1 MIKYCK
7 AYPIQR
13 FRAYDKW
20 SEKTPIAEPAPP
32 ENGDTT
38 AETAEPFLY
47 LHDTYVVTDGIFS
60 DEKVVFDEVTPEWIE
75 FCKNELKFEPPAYE
89 LPATQPAANS
99 SAAAG

>member
-13 FRAYDKW
+13 FRAFDKW
-20 SEKTPIAEPAPP
+20 SEKVPVNEVVTPG
-32 ENGDTT
+32 NGDTSS
-38 AETAEPFLY
+38 EPMENFLY

-75 FCKNELKFEPPAYE
+75 FCKNELKMEPPAYE
-89 LPATQPAANS
+89 LPATQEKAS
-99 SAAAG
+99 GVSG